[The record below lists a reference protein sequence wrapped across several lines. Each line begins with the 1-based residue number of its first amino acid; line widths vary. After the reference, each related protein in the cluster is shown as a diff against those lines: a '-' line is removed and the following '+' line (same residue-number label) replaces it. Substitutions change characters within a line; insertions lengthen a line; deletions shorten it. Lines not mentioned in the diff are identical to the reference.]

1 MSAVI
6 QFSEAG
12 RQSGDRPLRI
22 ALAGNP
28 NCGKTTVF
36 NAYTGA
42 RQHVGNFPGVT
53 VDRKEGPVRH
63 GQENVTLV
71 DLPGTYSL
79 TAYSQEEIV
88 ARAEL
93 ASGNVQAVINVVDA
107 SALERNLLLTVQML
121 EMGLPVVLACN
132 MMDEARKAGIHID
145 IDRLS
150 HMLGIPV
157 VSTVARNGEGL
168 KEAMSEAVRLAK
180 AGERHVLEVNYG
192 ADVNEGIMAMQA
204 IIEREKLLPKYAARW
219 IAVKLMEGDP
229 ELRQELRAANATAAQ
244 EMEGI
249 CRRVADHIRTGHN
262 VSMESHITD
271 ARYGFIRG
279 LLRDGVIRQDA
290 GKDRLALSDKLDKV
304 LTNAFFGPLI
314 MLVVLYAVFQI
325 TIEIGAYPQGWVED
339 ACGALGEL
347 FAGIIPEGDLQSL
360 VVDGIIGGVGGVLS
374 FAPLIVIMFA
384 LIAFMEDSG
393 YMARIAY
400 MMDRV
405 FRAFGLHGA
414 SVMPYV
420 ISGGIAGGCA
430 IPGAMATRTLRSPKE
445 KLATLLTLPYMS
457 CGAKLPVFLLL
468 AAAFFGS
475 QAPTVMVLIM
485 LSGWVF
491 ALLVARLL
499 RSTIIRGEATPFVM
513 ELPPYR
519 LPTLFSV
526 LMHCWERTWMYVKKA
541 GTVIL
546 AISIIIWA
554 GLTYPKLSDEEAAAF
569 DARIEALNA
578 QREALPEGDA
588 ARAAL
593 EEQVTRLEEEK
604 GAAELAHSFAGRL
617 GKLIEPVTAPAGFEW
632 RTDIALLAG
641 IAAKEAVVSTLGTA
655 YSLGDVDPED
665 ATPLESLLQATPG
678 WSKATAL
685 SLMLFVLLYSPCFVS
700 LVVIQREAGGWRWL
714 FFSLFFNTALAYV
727 VAVAAYQIG
736 LVVWN

>member
-1 MSAVI
+1 M
-6 QFSEAG
+6 
-12 RQSGDRPLRI
+12 
-22 ALAGNP
+22 
-28 NCGKTTVF
+28 
-36 NAYTGA
+36 
-42 RQHVGNFPGVT
+42 
-53 VDRKEGPVRH
+53 
-63 GQENVTLV
+63 
-71 DLPGTYSL
+71 
-79 TAYSQEEIV
+79 
-88 ARAEL
+88 
-93 ASGNVQAVINVVDA
+93 
-107 SALERNLLLTVQML
+107 
-121 EMGLPVVLACN
+121 
-132 MMDEARKAGIHID
+132 
-145 IDRLS
+145 
-150 HMLGIPV
+150 
-157 VSTVARNGEGL
+157 
-168 KEAMSEAVRLAK
+168 
-180 AGERHVLEVNYG
+180 
-192 ADVNEGIMAMQA
+192 
-204 IIEREKLLPKYAARW
+204 
-219 IAVKLMEGDP
+219 
-229 ELRQELRAANATAAQ
+229 
-244 EMEGI
+244 
-249 CRRVADHIRTGHN
+249 
-262 VSMESHITD
+262 
-271 ARYGFIRG
+271 
-279 LLRDGVIRQDA
+279 
-290 GKDRLALSDKLDKV
+290 

>member
-42 RQHVGNFPGVT
+42 RQHVGNYPGVT

-249 CRRVADHIRTGHN
+249 CRRVADHIRTGHS

-593 EEQVTRLEEEK
+593 EEQVTRLEEDK